1 MKVQKLR
8 LRTLYHKGLKNLDYE
23 KGGALHV

>member
-1 MKVQKLR
+1 MEVPELR
-8 LRTLYHKGLKNLDYE
+8 LKTLYHKGLKNLDYK